1 LVERGLKGV
10 QLIIFDACRGVTESP
25 ADTCPNLCAHR
36 VIATGY

>member
-25 ADTCPNLCAHR
+25 CPNLCAHR